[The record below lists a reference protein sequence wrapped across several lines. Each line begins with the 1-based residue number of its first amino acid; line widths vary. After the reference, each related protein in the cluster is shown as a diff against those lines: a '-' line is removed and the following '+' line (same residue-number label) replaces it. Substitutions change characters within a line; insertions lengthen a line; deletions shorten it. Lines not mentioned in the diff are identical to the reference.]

1 LNDDAGSWQR
11 KIDHRLRALIARV
24 PEPERARHRVSIL
37 LRFTGSA
44 DQLKQLGLEVRSVAG
59 DIATATLVLADAE
72 KIASDPETTFI
83 ELAQPLGGD
92 AAGGKPAKS
101 FRDTSG

>member
-1 LNDDAGSWQR
+1 LSDDTGWWQR

-37 LRFTGSA
+37 LRFTGNI
-44 DQLKQLGLEVRSVAG
+44 DRLKPLGLEVRSTAG

-72 KIASDPETTFI
+72 KIASDPGVTFI

-92 AAGGKPAKS
+92 AAGGKP
-101 FRDTSG
+101 FRGNVDP